1 MSFVDKVDRMSLPY
15 IKSMEAAAKMAN
27 NADLLMAM
35 QKSDSE
41 NLTAPESGMGSL
53 DGDLK
58 VSLCFGDLR
67 RLFVLGCKAREE
79 PDPPVKTMPHKVA
92 NI

>member
-1 MSFVDKVDRMSLPY
+1 MSLPY
-15 IKSMEAAAKMAN
+15 IESMEAAAKMAN

-41 NLTAPESGMGSL
+41 KLTAPESGMGSL

-58 VSLCFGDLR
+58 VSLCFGVLR
-67 RLFVLGCKAREE
+67 CLFVLGCKTTGRNQTRKNDA
-79 PDPPVKTMPHKVA
+79 PQGCQDMIV
-92 NI
+92 

>member
-1 MSFVDKVDRMSLPY
+1 MSFVDKVGGMSRMSLPN

-35 QKSDSE
+35 QKSDRE
-41 NLTAPESGMGSL
+41 NMTAPESGMGSL

-67 RLFVLGCKAREE
+67 CLFFLGCKAREE
-79 PDPPVKTMPHKVA
+79 PDA
-92 NI
+92 